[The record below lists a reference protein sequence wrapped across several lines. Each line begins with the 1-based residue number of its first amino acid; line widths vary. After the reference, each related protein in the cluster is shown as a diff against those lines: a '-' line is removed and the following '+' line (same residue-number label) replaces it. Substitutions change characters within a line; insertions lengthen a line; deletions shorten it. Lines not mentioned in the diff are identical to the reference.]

1 MKDENTDSDYE
12 VIQRCRKGDVE
23 AFEDIVRKY
32 QKKMFNISY
41 RMTGDYN
48 EAAEVVQDAFLSVY
62 RNIKSFKG
70 KSKFSTW
77 LFTIV
82 MNFSRNK
89 IKQLKSRR
97 HRENFS
103 IDDPVETDNGKI
115 TVEPLSDNPSA
126 QERLEQHQRDQKIR
140 GCIRSLEN
148 EFREVIVLRDI
159 QGFSYDEIS
168 DMLKIAMGTVR
179 SRLHRAR
186 LSVRDCLKKL
196 IGDL

>member
-1 MKDENTDSDYE
+1 MKDENTDPDFA
-12 VIQRCRKGDVE
+12 VIQQCRKGDVE

-32 QKKMFNISY
+32 QRKMFNISY

-62 RNIKSFKG
+62 RNIKGFKG

-77 LFTIV
+77 LFTIA
-82 MNFSRNK
+82 MNLSRNK
-89 IKQLKSRR
+89 IKQMQGRR

-126 QERLEQHQRDQKIR
+126 QERLEQHQRDH
-140 GCIRSLEN
+140 
-148 EFREVIVLRDI
+148 
-159 QGFSYDEIS
+159 
-168 DMLKIAMGTVR
+168 M
-179 SRLHRAR
+179 
-186 LSVRDCLKKL
+186 KKL
-196 IGDL
+196 VIC

>member
-82 MNFSRNK
+82 MNLSRNK
-89 IKQLKSRR
+89 IKQLQSRR